1 MISLS
6 GSGDSW
12 WQQCCSSPA
21 LSSSPV
27 RVGPGQKGHRD
38 SGRGALETE
47 GQGLK
52 TTLGEAVQTQVPHSC
67 DSAPRKHHG
76 AVLRVATGLSQQ
88 GALFPGRWSLPLTVL
103 VFLGFSWSPVER
115 GKGTQRRHADSA
127 GGYVH
132 HILLHCKPRAGFV
145 WEMRKQTSLFSF

>member
-12 WQQCCSSPA
+12 WQQYCSSPA

-27 RVGPGQKGHRD
+27 RVGPGQTGHRD
-38 SGRGALETE
+38 SGRGTLEIE

-52 TTLGEAVQTQVPHSC
+52 TTLGEAVQTQLLSSTTGP
-67 DSAPRKHHG
+67 
-76 AVLRVATGLSQQ
+76 VLWVAMGLSQQ
-88 GALFPGRWSLPLTVL
+88 GALFPGRWSLPLTIL
-103 VFLGFSWSPVER
+103 VFLGFSWCPVER

-145 WEMRKQTSLFSF
+145 WEMRKQTLLFSF